1 MKAIYISILLTI
13 LLITNGVT
21 GLAQIDDKG
30 GFKKERIYI
39 GSALN
44 LGVSG
49 NAFQIGANPEIGYS
63 ITKWL
68 DAGISF
74 NILYSSYRY
83 SGYSNQLFNY
93 GGGAV
98 VRIWPFDFLFISA
111 IPEYNWI
118 NWTTKFTTN
127 GLPSTKEKYQAGS
140 LLLGGGYGKRIV
152 GQTYSYFAIMF
163 DALKNENSPYR
174 DVEQRALPI
183 IRVGFA
189 FYLSPSNNE

>member
-98 VRIWPFDFLFISA
+98 VRIWPFDFLFISSVSFFSFLMLYNNSECCVSNSSKNSFSNLFRFSKGISSN
-111 IPEYNWI
+111 IPEVA
-118 NWTTKFTTN
+118 
-127 GLPSTKEKYQAGS
+127 E
-140 LLLGGGYGKRIV
+140 
-152 GQTYSYFAIMF
+152 
-163 DALKNENSPYR
+163 
-174 DVEQRALPI
+174 
-183 IRVGFA
+183 
-189 FYLSPSNNE
+189 